1 MAFLPVQTAVP
12 VPGCVRGA
20 GPQTVAV
27 HCFERPWEVHEEAMV
42 VLQTLIVSLVRLLPR
57 NVSLTLLLPPL
68 IMATAIQVAWVA
80 GLAETRAALHLPVKQ
95 GQPWSEPWEKGARRY
110 SAAEKGK
117 GCHSNSQRGS
127 TPRRRDP
134 WRTLGL
140 VPLIELP
147 VHLSDRRHA
156 TAVQPSQVQLKAK
169 YNQRN
174 RWVGPQSHRF
184 GAPLEHLGLG
194 ARARGRAT
202 LGPPLLP
209 AAPHTRA
216 AVAPRA
222 PDAKCPRR

>member
-1 MAFLPVQTAVP
+1 M
-12 VPGCVRGA
+12 G
-20 GPQTVAV
+20 
-27 HCFERPWEVHEEAMV
+27 
-42 VLQTLIVSLVRLLPR
+42 
-57 NVSLTLLLPPL
+57 
-68 IMATAIQVAWVA
+68 
-80 GLAETRAALHLPVKQ
+80 
-95 GQPWSEPWEKGARRY
+95 KGARRY

-127 TPRRRDP
+127 TPRRRYP
-134 WRTLGL
+134 WLTQGL

-194 ARARGRAT
+194 ARARDEPRWDRRFYRLRRKRVRRSLLVPPTPNVREDRLLRT
-202 LGPPLLP
+202 LPHANLRRTTHTSSCICRHTSAACRGP
-209 AAPHTRA
+209 
-216 AVAPRA
+216 
-222 PDAKCPRR
+222 CS